1 MKRKSKLIV
10 RNAIIIIAIFSLGG
24 WYLYPYLMNKWY
36 MFSFG
41 ALRQLMEIKP
51 TYVKKLLSPPTEW
64 DEITIGELRLKIPLS
79 DVCKIK
85 NHGTSIFF
93 IFKSGT
99 TITIFDVAPARELV
113 QLLKQRQLNYPN
125 VPYSQKLAVFNSTPS
140 DISIFKTRSENSE
153 AFANQILKTIS
164 MYVSTYEVSII
175 NTNGFKAVCEKSN
188 EEEYGYMTSAYIYS
202 LNESMFFTIT
212 LMNYQDKDKLDTDLL
227 TILGG
232 MEIPVQPQSIEVVEK
247 DIQKIV
253 DRFQEKI

>member
-10 RNAIIIIAIFSLGG
+10 RNAIIIIAILSLGG

-64 DEITIGELRLKIPLS
+64 DGITIGDLRLKIPLS
-79 DVCKIK
+79 DVSKII

-99 TITIFDVAPARELV
+99 TLAIIDVAPAKELV
-113 QLLKQRQLNYPN
+113 QLLEQKQLDYPTI
-125 VPYSQKLAVFNSTPS
+125 PYSQKLAIVNSTPS
-140 DISIFKTRSENSE
+140 DISILNKRSANSE
-153 AFANQILKTIS
+153 AFANQILKTIG
-164 MYVSTYEVSII
+164 MQVLTYEVSIV
-175 NTNGFKAVCEKSN
+175 NANGFKAVCEKSKK
-188 EEEYGYMTSAYIYS
+188 EEYGYMASAYIYS
-202 LNESMFFTIT
+202 PNEAMSFTIM
-212 LMNYQDKDKLDTDLL
+212 LMRYQDKDKLDTDLL
-227 TILGG
+227 TMLGG
-232 MEIPVQPQSIEVVEK
+232 MEVPVQPQSIDIVEK